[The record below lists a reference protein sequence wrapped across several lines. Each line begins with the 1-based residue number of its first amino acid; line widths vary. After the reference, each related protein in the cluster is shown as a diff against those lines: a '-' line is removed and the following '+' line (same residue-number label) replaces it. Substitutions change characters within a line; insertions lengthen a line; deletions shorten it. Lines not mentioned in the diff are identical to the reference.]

1 MSAHAP
7 GADALRPAGDAG
19 RGHDTPSIETR
30 VAIIGGGFSG
40 AAVAWHLLRQRP
52 DLAEIVIVEPRAEI
66 GRGLAYSAADPQH
79 RINVPATR
87 MSLIPD
93 TPDHFND
100 WLEAS
105 GALEADPA
113 ARIGERNFP
122 ARAAFGAYVAQ
133 AVTALGTRLRHVRA
147 RAEDIERA
155 GENYLIATSDGTRI
169 RAEVVVLAVAH
180 AAPSAPRAVEEALAG
195 HPRYVR
201 DPWQDGAFE
210 AIRPEDRVLI
220 VGTGLTMADIV
231 ASLEARGH
239 RGDILAISRRGLR
252 SRGHPAALHEPFG
265 DFTSPPIHT
274 AGDLVHRIRAAV
286 AEAVAAGKSW
296 HCVLDQVRLQGSAIW
311 RGLPLG
317 ERARLLRHLR
327 PFWDVHRFRIAP
339 QVEAVLDRRVAERRL
354 AIRAASLK
362 AITREGENIRVSL
375 RDRRRGALEE
385 RDFDA
390 LIVATGPAHGSV
402 FASNPALAA
411 LEAHGLARPD
421 PLHLGIDV
429 TPEGAAIGADGTA
442 RGMLLVAGPLA
453 RGTMGE
459 LMGLPD
465 VTHYAVRI
473 AGVVA
478 DALGATAVPA
488 EPIAT
493 PETTRQTTPATTA
506 VRAATAA
513 PVSVRAGA
521 K

>member
-19 RGHDTPSIETR
+19 RGRDTPSIETR

-40 AAVAWHLLRQRP
+40 ATVAWHLLRQRT
-52 DLAEIVIVEPRAEI
+52 DLAEIVIVEPRDEI
-66 GRGLAYSAADPQH
+66 GRGLAYSATDPQH

-133 AVTALGTRLRHVRA
+133 TVAALGTRLRHVRA
-147 RAEDIERA
+147 LAEDIERA
-155 GENYLIATSDGTRI
+155 GEDYLITASDGTRI
-169 RAEVVVLAVAH
+169 RAEIVVLAVAH
-180 AAPSAPRAVEEALAG
+180 AAPSPPRAVEEALAG

-201 DPWQDGAFE
+201 DPWQDGAFD

-231 ASLEARGH
+231 VSLEARGH
-239 RGDILAISRRGLR
+239 RGAILAISRRGLR
-252 SRGHPAALHEPFG
+252 SRGHPAALHDPFG
-265 DFTSPPIHT
+265 DFTSPPIRT
-274 AGDLVHRIRAAV
+274 AGDLVRRIRAAV
-286 AEAVAAGKSW
+286 AEAVATGKSW

-311 RGLPLG
+311 RGLPLA

-339 QVEAVLDRRVAERRL
+339 QVEVVLDRRIAAGTL
-354 AIRAASLK
+354 AIRPAVLK
-362 AITREGENIRVSL
+362 TITREGDTIRVTL
-375 RDRRRGALEE
+375 RERRGGQRVE
-385 RDFDA
+385 RAFDA
-390 LIVATGPAHGSV
+390 VIVATGPAHGSV
-402 FASNPALAA
+402 FASNSALAA

-421 PLHLGIDV
+421 PLRLGIDV
-429 TPEGAAIGADGTA
+429 TPDGAAIGADGTA
-442 RGMLLVAGPLA
+442 RGTLLVAGPLA
-453 RGTMGE
+453 RGTIGE

-473 AGVVA
+473 AGAVA
-478 DALGATAVPA
+478 DSLGATAAPA
-488 EPIAT
+488 KPIAT
-493 PETTRQTTPATTA
+493 PEMTRQTTPAATTL
-506 VRAATAA
+506 RASTAA
-513 PVSVRAGA
+513 PVSARAGA